1 MRVMRLKRKEER
13 GKGKEKKVGM
23 RGMREDVEWEEGKRM
38 RRKEGGECERA
49 RERE

>member
-13 GKGKEKKVGM
+13 GKGKEKKV
-23 RGMREDVEWEEGKRM
+23 GMREDVEWEEGKRM